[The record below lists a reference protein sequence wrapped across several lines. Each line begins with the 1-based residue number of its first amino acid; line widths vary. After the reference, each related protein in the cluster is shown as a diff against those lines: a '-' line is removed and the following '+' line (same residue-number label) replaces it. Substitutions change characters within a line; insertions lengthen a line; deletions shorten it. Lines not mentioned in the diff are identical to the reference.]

1 MAAPKGNTNAN
12 KAKIWSDAVR
22 KAILMNG
29 RLDLLANSLI
39 NKALEGDI
47 PALKEIG
54 DRLEG
59 KPAQVQIIQGDDEGG
74 AVRIDST
81 LTPTEAYLKIIKG
94 V

>member
-59 KPAQVQIIQGDDEGG
+59 KPAQVQIVQGDEDGG
-74 AVRIDST
+74 AVKTHIQIT
-81 LTPTEAYLKIIKG
+81 FVE
-94 V
+94 